1 MSYQI
6 YISEIIDDINS
17 YLSSIQNNILTTT
30 CPTGTIDDINVSCK
44 DYVYDGSEGNK
55 TTTGYYVSYS
65 INIQEIYNLFNFQ
78 LVYSGDAATTTE
90 ISNTE
95 IYYSN
100 NLNADWV
107 KTLTFSGSASGSEK
121 TYTPGYNGC
130 VLWGPAWC
138 KSCWKSPFGTKYCTP
153 YPCGWKCDAKG
164 WIGPITLET
173 ISYSTNY
180 SLNINGFQTSVV
192 LGCYI
197 SYTKPDMVV
206 TYVVNKTSSSTTIP
220 YTYYIYQLTL
230 NTVSFSYSGY
240 SLEGAG
246 ITLSEDEIN
255 EILNLLFN
263 YDINSVYKETLDQN
277 LINALIQINV
287 EPTTTST

>member
-1 MSYQI
+1 MSYQA

-17 YLSSIQNNILTTT
+17 YLTSIQNDLLTTT
-30 CPTGTIDDINVSCK
+30 CPTGTIDNINVSCK
-44 DYVYDGSEGNK
+44 DYVYDGSYGNK
-55 TTTGYYVSYS
+55 TSTGYYVSYS
-65 INIQEIYNLFNFQ
+65 INVLEIYNLFNFQ
-78 LVYSGDAATTTE
+78 LIYNGDASTTTQ
-90 ISNTE
+90 ISDTV

-100 NLNADWV
+100 NLDADWV

-121 TYTPGYNGC
+121 TYTPGYSGC
-130 VLWGPAWC
+130 VVWGPEWC
-138 KSCWKSPFGTKYCTP
+138 KSCWKSPFGTKYCAPP

-173 ISYSTNY
+173 MSYSTNY
-180 SLNINGFQTSVV
+180 SLNINGFQTSIV

-197 SYTKPDMVV
+197 SYIKPDMTV
-206 TYVVNKTSSSTTIP
+206 TYVINRTSTSTTVP

-230 NTVSFSYSGY
+230 DTVSFSFTGY

-246 ITLSEDEIN
+246 ITITEDEVN
-255 EILNLLFN
+255 EILNLFFN
-263 YDINSVYKETLDQN
+263 YETNSVYKQTLDQN

-287 EPTTTST
+287 TPQTS